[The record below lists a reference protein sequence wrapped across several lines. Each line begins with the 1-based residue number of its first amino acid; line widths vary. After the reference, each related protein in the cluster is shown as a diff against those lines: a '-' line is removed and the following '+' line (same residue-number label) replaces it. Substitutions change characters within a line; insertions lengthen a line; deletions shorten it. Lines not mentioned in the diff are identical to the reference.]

1 MNQQRLCKRESSL
14 SQEED
19 FIRKLEEYS
28 KDHPYPFCEE
38 KEKRTFGYIFKRWPQ
53 IDFVSMLEKILDY
66 LKRHP
71 EALEP
76 NKKDRREQLLE
87 EFLWKEIEK
96 WWKES
101 ALKDHRT
108 GIK

>member
-1 MNQQRLCKRESSL
+1 MNHQRLNKRESSP
-14 SQEED
+14 SQEQV
-19 FIRKLEEYS
+19 FYS
-28 KDHPYPFCEE
+28 LLKKFPLYPFCEE

-87 EFLWKEIEK
+87 EFIWKEIER
-96 WWKES
+96 WWKDS
-101 ALKDHRT
+101 ALKAVEQESKK
-108 GIK
+108 G